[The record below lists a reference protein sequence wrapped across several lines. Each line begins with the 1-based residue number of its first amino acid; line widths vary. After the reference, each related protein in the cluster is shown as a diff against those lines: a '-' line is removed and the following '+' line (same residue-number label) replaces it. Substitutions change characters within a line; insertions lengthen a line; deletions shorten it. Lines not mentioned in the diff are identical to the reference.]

1 MLCKNNLIANLK
13 NIDGSRCNGNPEDI
27 QLLFAGANGFA
38 LKFICNNGLIYTI
51 ELVFEFQQTFAGR
64 ITTTYK
70 KAYEKNKIIIDS
82 ITNSYDLYSLS
93 KSFLEQFDIDKKS
106 IFYNILNEAI
116 HEIILSE

>member
-51 ELVFEFQQTFAGR
+51 KLVFEFQQTFAGQ
-64 ITTTYK
+64 ITTTDK
-70 KAYEKNKIIIDS
+70 KAYEKNLMTEYRDINQF
-82 ITNSYDLYSLS
+82 NSPYIMKATQY
-93 KSFLEQFDIDKKS
+93 FLFNPTERRF
-106 IFYNILNEAI
+106 
-116 HEIILSE
+116 ILSSAAT

>member
-1 MLCKNNLIANLK
+1 MPGKDILIL
-13 NIDGSRCNGNPEDI
+13 
-27 QLLFAGANGFA
+27 QA
-38 LKFICNNGLIYTI
+38 LTETPPALSKRTN
-51 ELVFEFQQTFAGR
+51 A
-64 ITTTYK
+64 
-70 KAYEKNKIIIDS
+70 EKNKIIIDS